1 MGSNPTIRNIN
12 KLQNNVFNHLLS
24 LKEPMSET
32 PMSLSTKQSFITGFS
47 SIGIIYTM
55 LEIIS
60 YAILFY
66 HMNQHNNKVAS
77 SVVKPSVVKQRN
89 KSNAVSMVGQ
99 FAGWVMEI
107 WYVLLIGLL
116 SGFYNM
122 EKMRE
127 FSSLVKDLEF
137 VLIPLVEIYTS
148 LPIRNFISN
157 NQNVDKNE

>member
-1 MGSNPTIRNIN
+1 
-12 KLQNNVFNHLLS
+12 
-24 LKEPMSET
+24 
-32 PMSLSTKQSFITGFS
+32 
-47 SIGIIYTM
+47 
-55 LEIIS
+55 
-60 YAILFY
+60 
-66 HMNQHNNKVAS
+66 
-77 SVVKPSVVKQRN
+77 
-89 KSNAVSMVGQ
+89 MVGQ

-148 LPIRNFISN
+148 LPIRNYISN
-157 NQNVDKNE
+157 NQNVNKNE

>member
-1 MGSNPTIRNIN
+1 
-12 KLQNNVFNHLLS
+12 
-24 LKEPMSET
+24 
-32 PMSLSTKQSFITGFS
+32 
-47 SIGIIYTM
+47 
-55 LEIIS
+55 
-60 YAILFY
+60 
-66 HMNQHNNKVAS
+66 
-77 SVVKPSVVKQRN
+77 
-89 KSNAVSMVGQ
+89 VGQ

-157 NQNVDKNE
+157 NQNVNKNE

>member
-1 MGSNPTIRNIN
+1 
-12 KLQNNVFNHLLS
+12 
-24 LKEPMSET
+24 
-32 PMSLSTKQSFITGFS
+32 MSLSTKQSFITGLS